1 MGDQAWS
8 LGETRHG
15 ALTVVELLKAERCC
29 ARRNSKK
36 GVRKQRGKPQQQSP
50 YLNEEHLI
58 RIGECIKN
66 AAKPGMAKH
75 QIILPRKHVISADN
89 QVLLQ

>member
-1 MGDQAWS
+1 MQGEIQKRE
-8 LGETRHG
+8 LGNKE
-15 ALTVVELLKAERCC
+15 VV
-29 ARRNSKK
+29 SKK
-36 GVRKQRGKPQQQSP
+36 SKPQQQSP

-75 QIILPRKHVISADN
+75 QIILPRKQVSSVDN
-89 QVLLQ
+89 QVLSQ